1 MFNKNTQ
8 NWEVKVFKECKCR
21 IYIDNFK
28 KIYSISSMYWE
39 KNHLVAV
46 GYEDPAGEGI
56 VKIIQIS
63 EKDILMNFI
72 GKHDKNNNELWEGD
86 LVKFDRCGH
95 GNYIIGVIT
104 FDKQSPGFTIDQL
117 TNNKDFINTQD
128 ELDEEFK
135 QNCESF
141 KNCLKKSS
149 CYNFNHPENWFDI
162 EFYDDAGASFT
173 YDELEKIGN
182 LYENSDL
189 LPND

>member
-1 MFNKNTQ
+1 MNLKKYFSFHQCIGRKTI
-8 NWEVKVFKECKCR
+8 WLR
-21 IYIDNFK
+21 LDN
-28 KIYSISSMYWE
+28 
-39 KNHLVAV
+39 
-46 GYEDPAGEGI
+46 EDPAREGI

-104 FDKQSPGFTIDQL
+104 FDKQSPGFVIEQL
-117 TNNKDFINTQD
+117 TNSKDFTNTQD

-135 QNCESF
+135 
-141 KNCLKKSS
+141 
-149 CYNFNHPENWFDI
+149 HPENWFDI

>member
-1 MFNKNTQ
+1 M
-8 NWEVKVFKECKCR
+8 FKECKCR

-39 KNHLVAV
+39 KNHLVTV
-46 GYEDPAGEGI
+46 GYEDPAREGI

-86 LVKFDRCGH
+86 LVKFDRYNH
-95 GNYIIGVIT
+95 GNYIIGVIA
-104 FDKQSPGFTIDQL
+104 FDKQSPGFVIEQL
-117 TNNKDFINTQD
+117 TNSKDFTNTQD

-135 QNCESF
+135 
-141 KNCLKKSS
+141 
-149 CYNFNHPENWFDI
+149 HPENWFD
-162 EFYDDAGASFT
+162 EFYDEAGASFT